1 MGAALGDMATSWD
14 DDQGHWDQGAGGE
27 FAYEDLADLAR
38 VCDGGMCGVYDF
50 SGTNAGGHCYLQLNL
65 SLTKE
70 DVDAMKKC
78 WWDGASTAW
87 SSDDDFKSLVNGSH
101 ADCKEDSQG
110 KHAWKATKDG
120 DEYMLMRRQA
130 FGDGDK
136 QHYVVCNK
144 STPNKKKGFVVGHGD
159 FTAVVGCFE
168 NDTDYPSGSVIT
180 KLQAICESYKEQGY

>member
-1 MGAALGDMATSWD
+1 MQSILLWRSYSRLTVKITC
-14 DDQGHWDQGAGGE
+14 
-27 FAYEDLADLAR
+27 F
-38 VCDGGMCGVYDF
+38 DGFCIHF
-50 SGTNAGGHCYLQLNL
+50 L
-65 SLTKE
+65 STC
-70 DVDAMKKC
+70 AIHF
-78 WWDGASTAW
+78 
-87 SSDDDFKSLVNGSH
+87 SDDDFKSLVNGSH